1 MPGVKTITWTESNDA
16 KFLKALLVYANV
28 QVDRTAAIKIAAVF
42 GPNVPPS
49 AILSHISSA
58 RRKFKDQASEDG
70 PVGAPAPSTTS
81 GTGSKRPTSS
91 VDVGKNKK
99 AKTPTKIKK
108 EVDPYADA
116 EDERISI
123 PFATASHASMG
134 HADFDTTPATPSR
147 VIPRHEGKKRSSP
160 REIKKV
166 DYVKLNDPHGSEGE
180 DNELS
185 GEGSMSDG
193 EDLDEEEIET
203 EREDVGMSC

>member
-1 MPGVKTITWTESNDA
+1 
-16 KFLKALLVYANV
+16 
-28 QVDRTAAIKIAAVF
+28 
-42 GPNVPPS
+42 
-49 AILSHISSA
+49 
-58 RRKFKDQASEDG
+58 
-70 PVGAPAPSTTS
+70 
-81 GTGSKRPTSS
+81 
-91 VDVGKNKK
+91 
-99 AKTPTKIKK
+99 
-108 EVDPYADA
+108 
-116 EDERISI
+116 
-123 PFATASHASMG
+123 MG

-147 VIPRHEGKKRSSP
+147 VIPRHEGNVPNSLRPFMAASLTDCHLGKKRSSP